1 MTAKNRVLIEA
12 HMEKNIFFY
21 KNCLKA
27 MEEARILDMDD
38 PFMRGSFTIMY
49 LPILK
54 DVVDEY
60 VGF

>member
-1 MTAKNRVLIEA
+1 
-12 HMEKNIFFY
+12 
-21 KNCLKA
+21 

-38 PFMRGSFTIMY
+38 PFMRGSFTIVY